1 MVNWVMPCIARY
13 SLLLSRSKK
22 LVTTWS
28 VSRDKRRKACIDALE
43 LTHSLS
49 SDNESLGEVVPIRI
63 TDIVAGATHAFAV
76 LNNITN
82 VNEQEADTSVPNF
95 GYDVYGWG
103 HNFHSQ
109 VGNGKRNNIAHPIH
123 PETLAVENEPHNKDG
138 SYVNRLQLA
147 PVTHVKTK
155 VSDKVKTFEVDQKIE
170 AGVGIS
176 TVYSR
181 VRH

>member
-1 MVNWVMPCIARY
+1 
-13 SLLLSRSKK
+13 
-22 LVTTWS
+22 
-28 VSRDKRRKACIDALE
+28 
-43 LTHSLS
+43 
-49 SDNESLGEVVPIRI
+49 VVPIRI

-95 GYDVYGWG
+95 GCDVYGWG

-147 PVTHVKTK
+147 PITHVKTK
-155 VSDKVKTFEVDQKIE
+155 VSNKEKTFEVDQKIE

-176 TVYSR
+176 IVYSR
-181 VRH
+181 VRHS